1 MKKLLSLLILSLA
14 ITGTAQAALKID
26 ITQGNVDPMPIAI
39 NDFYDESGVATSLGR
54 DIREIIENDLKNSGL
69 FRPISHNAFLEK
81 PQVDQIP
88 AFTAWRQIGALAVST
103 GKITE
108 SGSTVSIEFRLWD
121 PSLEEQ
127 IAGTQISISER
138 SWRRLGHKVADE
150 IYKKLTGEDGI
161 FDTRVL
167 FISESGPMNKRMKKL
182 AIMDQD
188 GENYRELT
196 NGKYMVLTPRFD
208 SKSQRA
214 IYMSYE
220 KRVPQVYLLDINSG
234 SERLIGRFP
243 GMSFAPRFSPDGSDA
258 ILSIAKHGT
267 TDIYEVNLSSSNL
280 SRLTNMPGTINTSP
294 SYSPDGDKIVFNSDR
309 GGAPQLYVMNRDGS
323 GATRISFGGGSYFNP
338 VWSPRGDYIAFTK
351 KSGPTFYIGVMRPD
365 GSGERLLTSSW
376 MDEGPT
382 WSPNGRVI
390 MFSRQQRGGGYH
402 IYAVDITGYHE
413 RRIKTPHDASDPAWS
428 PLLG

>member
-1 MKKLLSLLILSLA
+1 MKKFLSLLTALCGLALS
-14 ITGTAQAALKID
+14 AQAALKID

-39 NDFYDESGVATSLGR
+39 NDFFDESGAPTNLGR

-69 FRPISHNAFLEK
+69 FKPISHNAFLEK
-81 PQVDQIP
+81 PQVDQVP
-88 AFTAWRQIGALAVST
+88 SFRSWRQIGALAVST

-108 SGSTVSIEFRLWD
+108 SGSTVTVEFRLWD
-121 PSLEEQ
+121 PNVEDQ
-127 IAGTQISISER
+127 IAGSQISISER

-150 IYKKLTGEDGI
+150 IYNKLTGEEGI

-167 FISESGPMNKRMKKL
+167 FVSETGALTKRIKKL

-220 KRVPQVYLLDINSG
+220 KKVPQVFLLDINSG
-234 SERLIGRFP
+234 SETLIGKFP
-243 GMSFAPRFSPDGSDA
+243 GMSFAPRFSPDGSSA
-258 ILSIAKHGT
+258 IMSIAKNGT
-267 TDIYEVNLSSSNL
+267 TDIYEVSLFSSSL
-280 SRLTNMPGTINTSP
+280 TRLTNLPGTINTSP
-294 SYSPDGDKIVFNSDR
+294 SYSPDGEKIVFNSDR
-309 GGAPQLYVMNRDGS
+309 GGSPQLYVMNRDGS
-323 GATRISFGGGSYFNP
+323 NVTRISFGGGSYTTP
-338 VWSPRGDYIAFTK
+338 VWSPRGDFIAFTK
-351 KSGPTFYIGVMRPD
+351 QKGGFYIGVMRPD
-365 GSGERLLTSSW
+365 GSGERILSSSW

-390 MFSRQQRGGGYH
+390 MFSRQKRGGGYN

-413 RRIKTPHDASDPAWS
+413 RQIKTPHDASDPAWS